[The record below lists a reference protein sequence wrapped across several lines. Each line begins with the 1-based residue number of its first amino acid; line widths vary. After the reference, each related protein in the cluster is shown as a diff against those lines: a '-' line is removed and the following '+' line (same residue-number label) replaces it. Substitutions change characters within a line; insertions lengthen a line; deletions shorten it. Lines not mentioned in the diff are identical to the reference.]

1 MPTFASNYIH
11 NQLITS
17 ILFINQL
24 DNMTQ
29 YVVSIK
35 CSILELAWQK
45 RLSVW
50 KVEWTGVS
58 FLAHS
63 GVHKSILD
71 MHFPVLPIL
80 RIVFCFIH
88 HFTYS
93 LVYLGQ
99 KSCTFCFHRI
109 LRFQIFIPIF
119 WPLPNYYLY
128 H

>member
-11 NQLITS
+11 NQLLTS

-45 RLSVW
+45 QLSVW
-50 KVEWTGVS
+50 KVERTGVS
-58 FLAHS
+58 SPTHS

-71 MHFPVLPIL
+71 MHFPVLPIF
-80 RIVFCFIH
+80 RTVFCFIH

-93 LVYLGQ
+93 LVYFGTKKL
-99 KSCTFCFHRI
+99 HI
-109 LRFQIFIPIF
+109 L
-119 WPLPNYYLY
+119 LS
-128 H
+128 